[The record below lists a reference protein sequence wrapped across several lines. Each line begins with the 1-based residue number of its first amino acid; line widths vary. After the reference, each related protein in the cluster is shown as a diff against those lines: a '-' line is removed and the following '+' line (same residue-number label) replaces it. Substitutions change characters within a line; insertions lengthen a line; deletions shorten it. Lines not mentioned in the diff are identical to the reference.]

1 MIYDGDDKILRS
13 ICQKI
18 ENHLKPSKLRYNVPN
33 IACVDYLYGRILI
46 SGIPFRLDVG
56 LSNEEKRYLRNT
68 GHINIA
74 TNRRVFK
81 DELGYGYYTEGNTD
95 DVYGRFTTK
104 AQANRELYEYY
115 QELIRRR

>member
-1 MIYDGDDKILRS
+1 MIYDGDDEILRS

-18 ENHLKPSKLRYNVPN
+18 EDYLKDSKLSHN
-33 IACVDYLYGRILI
+33 IPSLARVDYLYGRILI

-68 GHINIA
+68 GQIHIL

-81 DELGYGYYTEGNTD
+81 DDLGYGYYTEVDTD
-95 DVYGRFTTK
+95 DIYRRFPTK
-104 AQANRELYEYY
+104 EQANRELYGYY
-115 QELIRRR
+115 KEVIRRT